1 MLGWFMR
8 EKLAFTASFWGD
20 SAVVCRGSGDRPG
33 PVVNQEFGC
42 FKTWTQASAFAT
54 GLNDG
59 FDLDCAE
66 VRDMITSAYL
76 RRNSLLNS
84 MEAASCSC
92 ARGTLQPMPVSPRMQ
107 FILAELALAITFCRI
122 GATCQ
127 RSTQAVRLRRNA
139 RKALF
144 DGLHFVLQSNPCS
157 FCLDKL
163 SAQITALHSA
173 LQATAEHL
181 VGDRAS
187 PEESRSGWSL
197 TEID

>member
-1 MLGWFMR
+1 MR
-8 EKLAFTASFWGD
+8 EKLAFTASFWGN
-20 SAVVCRGSGDRPG
+20 SAVVCRASGDCPV
-33 PVVNQEFGC
+33 PVVNQEFGR

-66 VRDMITSAYL
+66 ARDIVTSAYL
-76 RRNSLLNS
+76 RSNSLLNS
-84 MEAASCSC
+84 VEAASCTC
-92 ARGTLQPMPVSPRMQ
+92 VRGTSHSIPVSPRMQ

-127 RSTQAVRLRRNA
+127 RSNQAVRLRRNA

-157 FCLDKL
+157 FCMEKL
-163 SAQITALHSA
+163 SPQITALHSA
-173 LQATAEHL
+173 LQETGEHL
-181 VGDRAS
+181 IGNRAS
-187 PEESRSGWSL
+187 PKPSRSDWSQ
-197 TEID
+197 TEIG